1 MHCVVGCVTVTLGGV
16 LRNDGH
22 NYLENDG
29 QCSLWYVVYLPI
41 LCSVQDISCIK
52 ANLPVSSVLSRG
64 LVYMTGSLSKRIFF
78 F

>member
-29 QCSLWYVVYLPI
+29 WCSLWYVVYLPI
-41 LCSVQDISCIK
+41 LCSVQDISCILK
-52 ANLPVSSVLSRG
+52 SQFAYKFSAVQRFG
-64 LVYMTGSLSKRIFF
+64 L
-78 F
+78 